1 MLNVNLWFARNKDE
15 QIVSILE
22 AHEHEEYTCPVC
34 GSDVIPKALS
44 SRKVTPHY
52 AHIDKSKCDSESML
66 HWWFKNKFIEKGDTF
81 SIKTDELYAY
91 TCESIEVEKTFH
103 LESGDYRPDVIVH
116 TTDGEEIVFEM
127 ANTNKKKVQD
137 YIDRWIELDR
147 VVVEVDIKSLT
158 SGNKTFNA
166 LYYKGKC
173 YNFNKRDGG
182 YYNTIGKLK
191 ERMIRES
198 KYDVELIKK
207 LDWFWNDLLRYKQ
220 NKIEVDE
227 LFISFEFVFD
237 NFKDLIIELFKK
249 HNLNNVYKKMINL
262 KSKKIYDMISKKFSD
277 YNTDINYSLEY
288 HDNSNYVCLKNK
300 YFKDDIC
307 CWNLLSNIDEIHK
320 KIKNLIFEQSNFI
333 NREILSKIANE
344 NKILKCV
351 INDLDDKY
359 KKRNSNYHIYDR
371 FCFTNLVS
379 VTYNCDINLEIEIN
393 KDIAYS
399 SDYDKIYMFLDK
411 PIKDYLNKLSTF
423 SDLNSLLEISED
435 IVNTFNNKKILSE
448 TNESKI
454 KIKKGF
460 YKTIKETKEYPMTI
474 QYKMIAE
481 DKLQFYIFIPTIEG
495 SNHNYIVITPKH
507 IYNGKY
513 GNANEEIENGKLK
526 PSKNFNKLTLF
537 NDISNEILNFIK
549 NAINSN
555 CEDCG
560 KELKIN
566 NSEIEF
572 YLRKNYILP
581 KRCKSCRQKRKR
593 QKEVN

>member
-81 SIKTDELYAY
+81 SIKTDELYTY

-191 ERMIRES
+191 ERMIQED
-198 KYDVELIKK
+198 KYDIELVKK
-207 LDWFWNDLLRYKQ
+207 LDWFWEDVIRYKNNDISIDDIFNDIELINKNGKKIIDNILKNTKCSDLLYKYHL
-220 NKIEVDE
+220 NKSENEYLELKNEIERQYDKSILKYV
-227 LFISFEFVFD
+227 
-237 NFKDLIIELFKK
+237 KYDL
-249 HNLNNVYKKMINL
+249 
-262 KSKKIYDMISKKFSD
+262 S
-277 YNTDINYSLEY
+277 TDINGFYFTRISRYDISDRTWWVNTEE
-288 HDNSNYVCLKNK
+288 SNFSELLLKVKETLDKNINYLK
-300 YFKDDIC
+300 EKDDE
-307 CWNLLSNIDEIHK
+307 NSYNEFSDEIL
-320 KIKNLIFEQSNFI
+320 N
-333 NREILSKIANE
+333 
-344 NKILKCV
+344 
-351 INDLDDKY
+351 
-359 KKRNSNYHIYDR
+359 
-371 FCFTNLVS
+371 
-379 VTYNCDINLEIEIN
+379 EIN
-393 KDIAYS
+393 KNYN
-399 SDYDKIYMFLDK
+399 
-411 PIKDYLNKLSTF
+411 LNKF
-423 SDLNSLLEISED
+423 
-435 IVNTFNNKKILSE
+435 
-448 TNESKI
+448 TNELNANYRLQVRVLHLNEGFTMNNTTSRVSKSD
-454 KIKKGF
+454 
-460 YKTIKETKEYPMTI
+460 M
-474 QYKMIAE
+474 QN
-481 DKLQFYIFIPTIEG
+481 KLHYINA
-495 SNHNYIVITPKH
+495 SLS
-507 IYNGKY
+507 YNGKLAVDFTVKFENEHLDTTISKIINRI
-513 GNANEEIENGKLK
+513 GNYFTKLDK
-526 PSKNFNKLTLF
+526 ITDVTF
-537 NDISNEILNFIK
+537 
-549 NAINSN
+549 
-555 CEDCG
+555 
-560 KELKIN
+560 LKIN
-566 NSEIEF
+566 NITNKLKFYFNNCEVEIFNERVLEDRYDIKVKIKDKYSLSSYSITNKYVYKYYWEEKYEIDDKMGVYFLKENIEKDILRYYRNWCKDCSNEF
-572 YLRKNYILP
+572 TISIQELKFFNKKNLTLP
-581 KRCKSCRQKRKR
+581 KRCKSCRQKRKH